1 MWNDSIASS
10 SQPIVDRYGN
20 KYFPPSTGGSSAS
33 WTAENSSAGAG
44 QTQAQTQA
52 VQSMATQSQLQ
63 QSKSTSNAQR
73 TQQQIIASNIAQ
85 QKAKQQQYMGYAK
98 NISSKNA

>member
-1 MWNDSIASS
+1 MNLFLC
-10 SQPIVDRYGN
+10 P
-20 KYFPPSTGGSSAS
+20 FPYAKEGPMSKIGDGKGGSSAS
-33 WTAENSSAGAG
+33 WTSKNMSYSGVPMSYAGEKPAM
-44 QTQAQTQA
+44 
-52 VQSMATQSQLQ
+52 SMATQSQLQ